1 MKMLCRCE
9 GVFKYLFIIH

>member
-1 MKMLCRCE
+1 MKMLCRSE